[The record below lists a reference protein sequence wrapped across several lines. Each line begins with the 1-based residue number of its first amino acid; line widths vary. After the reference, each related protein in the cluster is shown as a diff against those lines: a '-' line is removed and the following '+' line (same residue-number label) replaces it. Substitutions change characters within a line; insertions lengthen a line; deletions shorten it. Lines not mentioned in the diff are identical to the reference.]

1 MTTMIYEEL
10 SSKMKKSIDEAV
22 SRNAHTVV
30 FDRSPKL
37 DAEAQTVLGI
47 PGSPFSGAVYDPDQ
61 DLRYSPGCYI
71 LSDEIIAHL
80 SR

>member
-1 MTTMIYEEL
+1 MTTMIYDEL
-10 SSKMKKSIDEAV
+10 SSKMKKSIGDAV

-30 FDRSPKL
+30 FDSSPKL
-37 DAEAQTVLGI
+37 DGEAQSILGV
-47 PGSPFSGAVYDPDQ
+47 PGSPFVGAVYEPNQ

-71 LSDEIIAHL
+71 LSDEIVAHL